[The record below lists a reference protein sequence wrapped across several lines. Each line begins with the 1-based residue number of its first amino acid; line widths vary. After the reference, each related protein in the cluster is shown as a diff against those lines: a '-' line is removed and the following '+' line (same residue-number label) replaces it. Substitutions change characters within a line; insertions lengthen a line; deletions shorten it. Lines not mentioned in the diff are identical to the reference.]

1 MSAANSPSFPVFRPL
16 ADVVLPRPGGK
27 TAALATNAVL
37 VVVGSLLVAVCARLV
52 IPLPFTPVPITGQT
66 FGVLLVGMLLGQKR
80 GTLSLLVYLG
90 EGAAGFPVFQSGTSG
105 LAHLFGPTAGYL
117 WSYPFAAALMGAL
130 VERGWDR
137 SPLRAAAAMLLG
149 GLLIL
154 AMGTLWL
161 AHCTGDLRMA
171 FLQGCAPFL
180 LGDLVKTMFAATL
193 LPGGWKLLNSKK

>member
-1 MSAANSPSFPVFRPL
+1 MSAVDSPAFPVFGPIT
-16 ADVVLPRPGGK
+16 DVLLPRPAGK
-27 TAALATNAVL
+27 TAALATDAVL
-37 VVVGSLLVAVCARLV
+37 VVVGSLLVAVCARVV

-66 FGVLLVGMLLGQKR
+66 FGVLLVGMLLGPKR
-80 GTLSLLVYLG
+80 GTLSLLLYLA

-105 LAHLFGPTAGYL
+105 IARFLGPTAGYL

-137 SPLRAAAAMLLG
+137 SVLRTAAAMLLG
-149 GLLIL
+149 GFLIL

-161 AHCTGDLRMA
+161 AHCVGDLRMA

-180 LGDLVKTMFAATL
+180 FGDIVKTTFAAAL
-193 LPGGWKLLNSKK
+193 LPGGWKLLNAKK